1 MAGSLVQ
8 VNTATITSDTADVQ
22 LDGIDTDDVYVVFAS
37 GVTITVNTAYLQLRV
52 TKDVSG
58 TTTTQT
64 TSNYDYA
71 AKTLKSNTSFGDYD
85 NTDRTRKYVTAA
97 QPISNDTTGENENFI
112 FYLYNFNNS
121 SEYSFVICEEMI
133 INSTNTALMGDMG
146 GFVYTVAEA
155 HNGFSISGDS
165 CSISSGTFTLYKVI

>member
-1 MAGSLVQ
+1 MAGNLVQ
-8 VNTATITSDTADVQ
+8 VNTATITSDTADVK
-22 LDGIDTDDVYVVFAS
+22 LDGINTDDVYVVFAS
-37 GVTITVNTAYLQLRV
+37 GVTISVNTAYLQLRV

-71 AKTLKSNTSFGDYD
+71 AETLKSNTSFGTYA
-85 NTDRTRKYVTAA
+85 NTNQTRKYVVAA

-121 SEYSFVICEEMI
+121 SEYSFVTCEEMI

-165 CSISSGTFTLYKVI
+165 CSISGGTFTLYKVI

>member
-8 VNTATITSDTADVQ
+8 VNTATITSDTADVK

-85 NTDRTRKYVTAA
+85 NTNQTRKYVTAA